1 MTINAASVK
10 TKLWIC
16 LMLALSALLLVF
28 SPQSAEAAR
37 NGIIL
42 CGKAVIPAL
51 FPFFVLN
58 GILIRLGFADDI
70 GKALDKPMRRLF
82 GLGGS
87 CAAALITG
95 MVCGYPSGAK
105 AAYDLYK
112 SGSCTKSEAETVL
125 AFANNASPAFLIA
138 GVGTAMLK
146 SAEKGVILY
155 ILQLISALAVG
166 IIMKPRRKEEN
177 GKHAKRL
184 YGKAERLSDK
194 GFAASQGAG
203 RKARE
208 GAETTGSAD
217 ISAAKHPASESG
229 RYPVGKHEKRESV
242 GYKNHPDSDEAIADI
257 KAINR
262 VGIKTARR
270 TDSRSEKHSHRK
282 AEKIHGSESTAR
294 TGSGHTKRELPSFGL
309 GMLADAIKD
318 SALSVIPVC
327 GSVIFFSVI
336 VHFILRAAFL
346 PDFISCLICGIFE
359 VTSAS
364 SAAAS
369 MLTAKQSF
377 AAIAFSVGWA
387 GLSVHIQASSVTGGD
402 LDMTKYYAGKALSCG
417 FCSAAA
423 VILIKCG
430 IF

>member
-70 GKALDKPMRRLF
+70 GKALDKPMRCLF

-112 SGSCTKSEAETVL
+112 SGSCTKSEAEAVL

-177 GKHAKRL
+177 GKRAKRL

-194 GFAASQGAG
+194 GFAA
-203 RKARE
+203 
-208 GAETTGSAD
+208 
-217 ISAAKHPASESG
+217 
-229 RYPVGKHEKRESV
+229 
-242 GYKNHPDSDEAIADI
+242 
-257 KAINR
+257 
-262 VGIKTARR
+262 
-270 TDSRSEKHSHRK
+270 
-282 AEKIHGSESTAR
+282 R
-294 TGSGHTKRELPSFGL
+294 TGDGRTKREPPSFGL
-309 GMLADAIKD
+309 GMLADVIKD